1 MEESGTKLHT
11 PLVLNHFVLF
21 PQKLSECGRVFLSLR
36 QTSCY
41 MKSTKQDI
49 KRMQWENDPLYRL
62 IRTIKNVMDRY
73 YLDPLI
79 GLLFPTAGDIFSSA
93 MTLPFLTVSLFKIKS
108 IPLTLAILYNM
119 LVDMMLG
126 IIPLWIGDLLDIF
139 SRSYAKNYRL
149 IVGFVEGDKEVI
161 QEVNRKALLTAVG
174 ILVLCVIIYWVAK
187 LAVYLTT
194 ALWTWI
200 SGLF

>member
-1 MEESGTKLHT
+1 MPESVILLTKAEKDT
-11 PLVLNHFVLF
+11 S
-21 PQKLSECGRVFLSLR
+21 KIFLSLR
-36 QTSCY
+36 QTNCY
-41 MKSTKQDI
+41 MENTKQDI

-79 GLLFPTAGDIFSSA
+79 GLLFPTAGDIISSA

-119 LVDMMLG
+119 LVDMTLG

-139 SRSYAKNYRL
+139 SRSYVKNYRL

-161 QEVNRKALLTAVG
+161 QEVNRKAVVTAVG

-187 LAVYLTT
+187 LAIYLTT
-194 ALWTWI
+194 ALWEWI

>member
-1 MEESGTKLHT
+1 MCKDSVFAGKHDITYKGRKRYVQNIRIFVTNKLPHEEYETRHKTHAVG
-11 PLVLNHFVLF
+11 
-21 PQKLSECGRVFLSLR
+21 
-36 QTSCY
+36 
-41 MKSTKQDI
+41 
-49 KRMQWENDPLYRL
+49 KRPALPAD
-62 IRTIKNVMDRY
+62 RTIKNVMDRY
-73 YLDPLI
+73 YLDPLV
-79 GLLFPTAGDIFSSA
+79 GLFFPTAGDIFSSA

-161 QEVNRKALLTAVG
+161 QEVNRKAVLTAAN

>member
-1 MEESGTKLHT
+1 
-11 PLVLNHFVLF
+11 
-21 PQKLSECGRVFLSLR
+21 
-36 QTSCY
+36 
-41 MKSTKQDI
+41 
-49 KRMQWENDPLYRL
+49 MQWENDPLYRL

-79 GLLFPTAGDIFSSA
+79 GLFFPTAGDIFSSA

-108 IPLTLAILYNM
+108 ISLTLAILYNM

-149 IVGFVEGDKEVI
+149 IVGFVEGDKEV
-161 QEVNRKALLTAVG
+161 NRKAVVTAVG
-174 ILVLCVIIYWVAK
+174 ILVLCVIIYWMAK
-187 LAVYLTT
+187 LAIYLTT
-194 ALWTWI
+194 TLWEWI

>member
-1 MEESGTKLHT
+1 
-11 PLVLNHFVLF
+11 
-21 PQKLSECGRVFLSLR
+21 
-36 QTSCY
+36 
-41 MKSTKQDI
+41 
-49 KRMQWENDPLYRL
+49 MQWENDPLYRL

-79 GLLFPTAGDIFSSA
+79 GLFFPTAGDIFSSA

-139 SRSYAKNYRL
+139 SRSYAKIKPL
-149 IVGFVEGDKEVI
+149 SIKDEDKKLLKVI
-161 QEVNRKALLTAVG
+161 EEKYKCQ
-174 ILVLCVIIYWVAK
+174 
-187 LAVYLTT
+187 
-194 ALWTWI
+194 
-200 SGLF
+200 

>member
-1 MEESGTKLHT
+1 
-11 PLVLNHFVLF
+11 
-21 PQKLSECGRVFLSLR
+21 
-36 QTSCY
+36 
-41 MKSTKQDI
+41 
-49 KRMQWENDPLYRL
+49 MQWENDPLYRL

-108 IPLTLAILYNM
+108 IPLTLAILYN
-119 LVDMMLG
+119 
-126 IIPLWIGDLLDIF
+126 WIGDLLDIF
-139 SRSYAKNYRL
+139 SRSYVKNYRL
-149 IVGFVEGDKEVI
+149 IVGFVEGNKEVI
-161 QEVNRKALLTAVG
+161 QEVNRKAVVTAVG

-187 LAVYLTT
+187 LAIYLTT

>member
-1 MEESGTKLHT
+1 
-11 PLVLNHFVLF
+11 
-21 PQKLSECGRVFLSLR
+21 
-36 QTSCY
+36 
-41 MKSTKQDI
+41 
-49 KRMQWENDPLYRL
+49 MQWENDPLYRL

-149 IVGFVEGDKEVI
+149 TGYLPDHDTLGMDKRTVLSIPENTYLYAKIIHNGKKRIHAGQQGLAGRKGKGRGSDAAPEGYLLQGAGI
-161 QEVNRKALLTAVG
+161 GQE
-174 ILVLCVIIYWVAK
+174 
-187 LAVYLTT
+187 
-194 ALWTWI
+194 
-200 SGLF
+200 

>member
-1 MEESGTKLHT
+1 
-11 PLVLNHFVLF
+11 
-21 PQKLSECGRVFLSLR
+21 
-36 QTSCY
+36 

-73 YLDPLI
+73 YLDPLV
-79 GLLFPTAGDIFSSA
+79 GLFFPTAGDIFSSA

-108 IPLTLAILYNM
+108 IPLTLAILYN
-119 LVDMMLG
+119 MLG

-161 QEVNRKALLTAVG
+161 QEVNRKAVLTAAG
-174 ILVLCVIIYWVAK
+174 ILLLCVIIYWVAR
-187 LAVYLTT
+187 LAVYLIT
-194 ALWTWI
+194 ALWGWI